1 MCKDAEIFRI
11 HFHTLLTY
19 SSKSLPKHVTLSLKQ
34 NSQERAS
41 LALTYFF
48 PGCVPLQDLPEEEEL
63 SPLCDFPVLPRNFP
77 SSLVV
82 GYTGRSNSPAA
93 LLVGQAETLS

>member
-1 MCKDAEIFRI
+1 MQKALEC
-11 HFHTLLTY
+11 FHTLLTY

-41 LALTYFF
+41 LALTYFC

-63 SPLCDFPVLPRNFP
+63 SPLCDFPVFPRGFR
-77 SSLVV
+77 SSLAE
-82 GYTGRSNSPAA
+82 GNTGRSDPPSA
-93 LLVGQAETLS
+93 LMVGQAGTLS